1 MTAWTDEELGRIGEA
16 QELQLASERPDG
28 TLRPYVTMWVVRVD
42 DELYVRS
49 AYGANNPWFRRAK
62 ASGVGRIRAGGA
74 ERDVTVAE
82 PASDVHSD
90 IDATYRGEVRP
101 VRPRHRRNRRG
112 ISRPRGDDQ
121 ARAAFDGLVMDAQP
135 DEREQRVTPLEL
147 FFDLV
152 VVFAFT
158 QVTELMSDDLTW
170 PGIGRGLLILAAI
183 WWAWTGYAWLTNAL
197 EPEEGRVRAGMFGAM
212 AAMLVVALAVPGAFG
227 ADAVLFGVAYLLVRL
242 LNLVLY
248 AIAGRR
254 DPDLLRA
261 LIGFAPAATIGP
273 ACILLAGFVDVG
285 AQTAL
290 WGVGLA
296 VLYGGA
302 LIGRGR
308 GWHISPTHFAERY
321 GLIVIIALGES
332 IIALGV
338 GAAGFSLSA
347 GIISAAVLGV
357 VVVASLWWAYFDVV
371 AVMSQRQLAQTTGA
385 ARARLARDYYS
396 YLHEPMI
403 AGIVLFALGLK
414 TTIEHVGEPLAAV
427 PAVALCGGLALYFL
441 THVGLRVRLVRFIRR
456 TTTERPGWIG
466 PGRLA
471 TGIAMLALI
480 PAVLELPALAS
491 LTLLTAVCCALIA
504 WDVIHY
510 REHRAEV
517 RRARP

>member
-1 MTAWTDEELGRIGEA
+1 
-16 QELQLASERPDG
+16 
-28 TLRPYVTMWVVRVD
+28 
-42 DELYVRS
+42 
-49 AYGANNPWFRRAK
+49 
-62 ASGVGRIRAGGA
+62 
-74 ERDVTVAE
+74 
-82 PASDVHSD
+82 
-90 IDATYRGEVRP
+90 
-101 VRPRHRRNRRG
+101 
-112 ISRPRGDDQ
+112 
-121 ARAAFDGLVMDAQP
+121 MDAQP
-135 DEREQRVTPLEL
+135 TEREQRVTPLEL

-152 VVFAFT
+152 VVFAIT
-158 QVTELMSDDLTW
+158 QVTQFMSHDLTW
-170 PGIGRGLLILAAI
+170 RGIGHGLLVLAAI

-197 EPEEGRVRAGMFGAM
+197 EPEEGQVRAGMFGAM

-227 ADAVLFGVAYLLVRL
+227 ADEVLFGVAYLLVLL
-242 LNLVLY
+242 LNLVLD
-248 AIAGRR
+248 AIAAKR
-254 DPDLLRA
+254 DPDLRRA
-261 LIGFAPAATIGP
+261 LMGFAPMATIG
-273 ACILLAGFVDVG
+273 AVGILVAGFVDGG

-290 WGVGLA
+290 WVVGLA

-302 LIGRGR
+302 LIGRGK
-308 GWHISPTHFAERY
+308 GWSVSPAHFAERY

-338 GAAGFSLSA
+338 GAAGFSLTA

-371 AVMSQRQLAQTTGA
+371 AVMSQRQLAQTSGA
-385 ARARLARDYYS
+385 ERARLARDYYS
-396 YLHEPMI
+396 YLHLPMI

-414 TTIEHVGEPLAAV
+414 TTIEHVDESLDAV

-441 THVGLRVRLVRFIRR
+441 THVGLRLRLVHFIRR

-480 PAVLELPALAS
+480 PAALELPALVS
-491 LTLLTAVCCALIA
+491 LALVTAVCCALIA

-510 REHRAEV
+510 REDRAEV

>member
-1 MTAWTDEELGRIGEA
+1 
-16 QELQLASERPDG
+16 
-28 TLRPYVTMWVVRVD
+28 
-42 DELYVRS
+42 
-49 AYGANNPWFRRAK
+49 
-62 ASGVGRIRAGGA
+62 
-74 ERDVTVAE
+74 
-82 PASDVHSD
+82 
-90 IDATYRGEVRP
+90 
-101 VRPRHRRNRRG
+101 
-112 ISRPRGDDQ
+112 
-121 ARAAFDGLVMDAQP
+121 MDAQR

-158 QVTELMSDDLTW
+158 QVTQLMSHDLTW
-170 PGIGRGLLILAAI
+170 RGIGRGLLVLAAI

-212 AAMLVVALAVPGAFG
+212 AAMLVVALAVPRAFG

-254 DPDLLRA
+254 DRDLRHA
-261 LIGFAPAATIGP
+261 LMGFAPTATIGP
-273 ACILLAGFVDVG
+273 AIILVAGFVDG
-285 AQTAL
+285 CAQTAL
-290 WGVGLA
+290 WVVGLA

-308 GWHISPTHFAERY
+308 GWHISSAHFAERY

-338 GAAGFSLSA
+338 GAAGISLSA

-441 THVGLRVRLVRFIRR
+441 THVGLRLRLVRFIRR
-456 TTTERPGWIG
+456 TTDERPGWIG

-480 PAVLELPALAS
+480 PAALELPALAS
-491 LTLLTAVCCALIA
+491 LALVTAVCCALIA